1 MAVPSQTPFRIAII
15 GGGIGGLVAALSIH
29 HHCQNE
35 NIQIDVYEQAPQY
48 KEIGAGVGMGP
59 NAAKL
64 LDKIGLFDKAYQIAG
79 KRGEVWVSFRR
90 YDTGEEVVT
99 VPVTETGKITQL
111 PMHRAEFLD
120 LLVRE
125 VEKRKAATLHT
136 KKQCRKLDDHGDT
149 MTVTFAD
156 GSSATAN
163 LVIGADGIHSN
174 VRSHY
179 LDDNARY
186 GNMIVYRGLCPM
198 SEVEDW
204 WPLESY
210 AAAWMAPGRHFLTY
224 PISQNKTLNL
234 IGFVTTK
241 WEDVGDIKENWTLT
255 ADKSAIQK
263 EFGEFEPTVRRLLR
277 YMHENPLKWV
287 LFDRQPSKRWVFS
300 GGKVALLGD
309 AAHSMLPHQGAG
321 AGQAVED
328 GYILG
333 RAIQD
338 FFRSGS
344 RDPKGLEDWLN
355 LYQAVRLPR
364 AEKVQQTSRQAGEL
378 YEMQA
383 PELKG
388 LSYEECLP
396 IVKRLVE
403 NRMSWIWGE
412 DLDQIYEKAR
422 ENLSRPSA
430 QL

>member
-1 MAVPSQTPFRIAII
+1 MATPSQTPFRIAII
-15 GGGIGGLVAALSIH
+15 GGGIGGLVAALSIY
-29 HHCQNE
+29 HHCQND
-35 NIQIDVYEQAPQY
+35 NVQIDVYEQAPQY

-64 LDKIGLFDKAYQIAG
+64 LDKIGLFDKAYEIAG

-125 VEKRKAATLHT
+125 VESTQAATLHT
-136 KKQCRKLDDHGDT
+136 KKQCRRLD
-149 MTVTFAD
+149 
-156 GSSATAN
+156 
-163 LVIGADGIHSN
+163 
-174 VRSHY
+174 
-179 LDDNARY
+179 DDNARY

-241 WEDVGDIKENWTLT
+241 WEDVGDIKESWTLT

-263 EFGEFEPTVRRLLR
+263 EFDEFEPTVRRL
-277 YMHENPLKWV
+277 PSKKWV
-287 LFDRQPSKRWVFS
+287 FA

-333 RAIQD
+333 RVLQD
-338 FFRSGS
+338 FFRTGS
-344 RDPKGLEDWLN
+344 RDTKALENWLN